1 MENKILISLTPEELT
16 NIIKAAIKDLLPKS
30 YGNNKGKL
38 LTRYETAA
46 ILRISTVTLNKWTKD
61 GLIPAVRGNSRVRYY
76 ESEIYNAL
84 KTYRKYGR
92 TSLSS

>member
-38 LTRYETAA
+38 L
-46 ILRISTVTLNKWTKD
+46 
-61 GLIPAVRGNSRVRYY
+61 RV
-76 ESEIYNAL
+76 
-84 KTYRKYGR
+84 
-92 TSLSS
+92 